1 MAFTQDKLQV
11 IVEKIELVKA
21 PRRAKT
27 VLCTGQK
34 KMVKTMDRVS
44 WNHIMLTMVIARPGV

>member
-11 IVEKIELVKA
+11 IVKKIELVKA
-21 PRRAKT
+21 PNTTKT

-44 WNHIMLTMVIARPGV
+44 WNHIILTMVAVLPT

>member
-11 IVEKIELVKA
+11 IVKKIELVKA
-21 PRRAKT
+21 PNTAKT

-44 WNHIMLTMVIARPGV
+44 WNHIILTMVAVLPT